1 MDFCWRVDLRAAGSE
16 FLETGSSKSFSD
28 NPLSRVWK
36 GLQGLEDRIGYA
48 GFLE

>member
-1 MDFCWRVDLRAAGSE
+1 MNFGWRIDLRAVGSE
-16 FLETGSSKSFSD
+16 FLETGSFWSFSD